1 MSYVYSY
8 SMSLIQHS
16 LVGHEHVKKWPYII
30 SFVAKS
36 GLLRFIYLAL
46 FFSLALL
53 GESLVPFRRKVP
65 SPSALPSLISF
76 EDMPAKR
83 VTFDE
88 TGIYHMAIFFTCSWP
103 TSEC

>member
-36 GLLRFIYLAL
+36 GLLRFICLAL

-53 GESLVPFRRKVP
+53 GEGLVPFRRKVSLP
-65 SPSALPSLISF
+65 LPSLISS
-76 EDMPAKR
+76 EDMPAKL

-88 TGIYHMAIFFTCSWP
+88 TGIYHMAIFLHVHGQQANV
-103 TSEC
+103 E